1 MNVVVTGTLGFIG
14 SHLIH
19 KLLKKKKFKKIYGID
34 LENKKN
40 KKLKNLRK
48 QLLIK
53 EKKFNYIN
61 LDVSDLNKLNKFFK
75 KQKIDT
81 IIHLAAEAGVRD

>member
-1 MNVVVTGTLGFIG
+1 MNVVVTGSLGFIG

-19 KLLKKKKFKKIYGID
+19 KLLKQNKFKKIYGID

-48 QLLIK
+48 QLLIE

-61 LDVSDLNKLNKFFK
+61 LDVSDLNKLYKFFK
-75 KQKIDT
+75 TKI
-81 IIHLAAEAGVRD
+81 ILIHLAAEAE

>member
-1 MNVVVTGTLGFIG
+1 MNVVVTGSLGFIG

-19 KLLKKKKFKKIYGID
+19 KLLKQNKFKKIYGID

-48 QLLIK
+48 QLLIE

-61 LDVSDLNKLNKFFK
+61 LDVSDLNKL
-75 KQKIDT
+75 
-81 IIHLAAEAGVRD
+81 